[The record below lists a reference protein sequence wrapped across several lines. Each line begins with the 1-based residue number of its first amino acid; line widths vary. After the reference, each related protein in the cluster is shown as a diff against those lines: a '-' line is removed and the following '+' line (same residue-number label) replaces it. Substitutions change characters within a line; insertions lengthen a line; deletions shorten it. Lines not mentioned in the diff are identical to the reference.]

1 MFIAEPERYAPQ
13 YGGYCSLGVALG
25 HAAVNLDPDAWRI
38 INGKL
43 YLVYA
48 PTYVA
53 ELDGPNRDAAL
64 QEADQRWPAVAAA
77 QRPLEEH

>member
-1 MFIAEPERYAPQ
+1 
-13 YGGYCSLGVALG
+13 
-25 HAAVNLDPDAWRI
+25 VNLDPDAWRI